1 MKRETGTAPVGTGA
15 ITVLTVLLV
24 LCLCVFSALTLSTA
38 QGDLSLSERNA
49 QMVTA
54 WYQAD
59 AEAARQY
66 DAFAAG
72 TDAEL
77 ESRIPMTDTQC
88 LYLHLS
94 RTDQGEVAVLAWQM
108 ISDETA
114 PTEEDQRLPV
124 FTGEF

>member
-1 MKRETGTAPVGTGA
+1 MKREKGSSPVGTGA
-15 ITVLTVLLV
+15 ITVLTILLV
-24 LCLCVFSALTLSTA
+24 LCLCIFSALTLSTA

-66 DAFAAG
+66 GAFAAG
-72 TDAEL
+72 TDSEL
-77 ESRIPMTDTQC
+77 ESKIPMTDTQY

-94 RTDQGEVAVLAWQM
+94 RTDQGEVTVLAWQM
-108 ISDETA
+108 ISDETELTDA
-114 PTEEDQRLPV
+114 DQHLPV